1 MSEKCFSRILLF
13 LIGISALSVLIN
25 IFIGYQAITDDLEHI
40 HASWLVWNGQ
50 VPYKDFFEH
59 HHPLMWY
66 LFAPIVGMCNRN
78 IMVFFVIRGI
88 MSLVSFATLYVVYRI
103 IKDFISDRI
112 TGLLAISIY
121 CASFVV
127 QQTLA
132 QFKPDLFMQ
141 LFFMLA
147 VYYFFRFIRDE
158 KQKDLSLCA
167 AFLTIGFLFLQTIIF
182 LALPLGIIGIYLIY
196 TKKIGLKMLAKAA
209 VIPAVILCS
218 AVMFLYFSGNLE
230 RYFQLNW
237 IINSQIASNVQKR
250 VVDFS
255 CFYVILL
262 SGILCCFY
270 LIYRK
275 PNIYAVTIILMFF
288 SELLWRTLY
297 FSVQLYYFKMLLLYN
312 ALIISLAVIK
322 IWQTRKFVAYVVVL
336 LLLGLN
342 CRFLLL
348 EHVKMVK
355 PTEALIITKIM
366 ANNSESSD
374 TVLGASD
381 IPFGVFNKDPHYYWF
396 SWNYVGELDARK
408 YHYAP
413 DFDIN
418 KILVNDKPK
427 FVYFENYLH
436 QGYSEGEKYD
446 IKMDILMKYY
456 DFAGSR
462 ILFVRKNENSEN

>member
-237 IINSQIASNVQKR
+237 IINSQMQS
-250 VVDFS
+250 VVPEKATDFS
-255 CFYVILL
+255 DFYIIFAIGTGCSLFLLCKNRNIYVATLILCFYAEFLL
-262 SGILCCFY
+262 RAF
-270 LIYRK
+270 
-275 PNIYAVTIILMFF
+275 
-288 SELLWRTLY
+288 Y
-297 FSVQLYYFKMLLLYN
+297 FSPVIYYFKILLLYN
-312 ALIISLAVIK
+312 SVIISLVLAEIY
-322 IWQTRKFVAYVVVL
+322 RKWKLSTYVVCL
-336 LLLGLN
+336 LLLLANLKFFTFENTQADKTLTTLN
-342 CRFLLL
+342 VISLISKNTTQDDYVLNSPFL
-348 EHVKMVK
+348 
-355 PTEALIITKIM
+355 P
-366 ANNSESSD
+366 
-374 TVLGASD
+374 LG
-381 IPFGVFNKDPHYYWF
+381 IFNKDVHYYWF
-396 SWNYVGELDARK
+396 FWHFLGKLDETLYNYAE
-408 YHYAP
+408 P
-413 DFDIN
+413 FDIN
-418 KILVNDKPK
+418 ELIKTKKPK
-427 FVYFENYLH
+427 LVIYRKYQFSEKMGGKQFEIDENLL
-436 QGYSEGEKYD
+436 SEYYNKTSMDFLYE
-446 IKMDILMKYY
+446 IKAK
-456 DFAGSR
+456 
-462 ILFVRKNENSEN
+462 